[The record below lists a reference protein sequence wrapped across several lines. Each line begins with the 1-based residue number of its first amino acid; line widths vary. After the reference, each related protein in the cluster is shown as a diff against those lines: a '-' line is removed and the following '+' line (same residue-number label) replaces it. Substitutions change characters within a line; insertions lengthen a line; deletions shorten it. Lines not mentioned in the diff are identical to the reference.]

1 MQKGFRQ
8 RANKCSTFHEFL
20 LPIENSLEKVNGKH
34 VWVSNFLSIVDWLG
48 RSSFY
53 PLPGSVCFLA
63 LWQRWCIWLFVIF
76 VTNLFGNLLCQGI
89 RHSQL
94 LCSIIIIFYW
104 ISGLSKKIVPMSCSN
119 SLMCQLCR
127 FKEMERRRQC
137 LKVI

>member
-8 RANKCSTFHEFL
+8 RANKCPTFHEFL
-20 LPIENSLEKVNGKH
+20 LPIENSLEKVNVKH

-53 PLPGSVCFLA
+53 PHPGSVCFLA

-94 LCSIIIIFYW
+94 LCSIFFFFIEFLASVRRLFRWAVAIVLCVNFAVLRKWKEGDIV
-104 ISGLSKKIVPMSCSN
+104 SK
-119 SLMCQLCR
+119 
-127 FKEMERRRQC
+127 
-137 LKVI
+137 